1 MFHLT
6 MRVAWHGSRWNGR
19 VCPAPSSNAFCVA
32 LDRIREEKDDVAEDA
47 LAGRAWHE
55 LTQGELP
62 PCKAEIR
69 RIHERDGV
77 DTSVQSPLCDHQEGG
92 GDTRTLG
99 ANRCEGAALRNIRG
113 PVRLDVA
120 E

>member
-1 MFHLT
+1 MV
-6 MRVAWHGSRWNGR
+6 RAGNGR

-62 PCKAEIR
+62 PCKAESGAFMNETEWTR
-69 RIHERDGV
+69 RFNHPYATIKKAAA
-77 DTSVQSPLCDHQEGG
+77 T
-92 GDTRTLG
+92 TRTLG

>member
-47 LAGRAWHE
+47 LAGRPWHE

-62 PCKAEIR
+62 PCKAE
-69 RIHERDGV
+69 
-77 DTSVQSPLCDHQEGG
+77 S
-92 GDTRTLG
+92 G
-99 ANRCEGAALRNIRG
+99 AFMNET
-113 PVRLDVA
+113 